1 MRAVRIH
8 EHGGPEV
15 LRYEE
20 VPLPEPARGEV
31 RVKVEAIGLNF
42 LDTYYRSGLYQVSL
56 PFIPGSEA
64 AGVVD
69 AVGPEVAEV
78 RPGDRVGF
86 AMYPGAYAEYA
97 VVPAWR
103 LVPLPAGIDARTAAA
118 ALVQGM
124 TAHYLTHSTYAVKPG
139 DTVLVHAAGGGTG
152 QLLVQVAK
160 RLGATVYGTASTAE
174 KARLARE
181 AGADQVIL
189 YSEEDFVEAIRHLT
203 DGRGVDVVYDSVGK
217 TTAERSMD
225 CLRPRGYLV
234 LFGNASGAP
243 PAVAPLTL
251 MAKGSLFLTRPSLA
265 HYIATREEL
274 LRRAGALFDWVIR
287 GEVKVRVARTYAL
300 PDAPLAHRD
309 LEGRLLTGKGLLL
322 P

>member
-20 VPLPEPARGEV
+20 VPLPEPARGEA
-31 RVKVEAIGLNF
+31 RVKIEAIGLNF
-42 LDTYYRSGLYQVSL
+42 LDTYYRSGLYQVAL

-69 AVGPEVAEV
+69 AVGPEVEQV

-86 AMYPGAYAEYA
+86 AMHPGAYAEYA

-118 ALVQGM
+118 SLVQGM

-139 DTVLVHAAGGGTG
+139 EAVLVHAAGGGTG

-181 AGADQVIL
+181 AGADHVIL
-189 YSEEDFVEAIRHLT
+189 YTEDDFVDAIRRLT

-251 MAKGSLFLTRPSLA
+251 MSKGSLFLTRPSLA

-274 LRRAGALFDWVIR
+274 LQRAGALFDWITR
-287 GEVKVRVARTYAL
+287 GEVRVRVARTYAL
-300 PDAPLAHRD
+300 SDAAQAHRD
-309 LEGRLLTGKGLLL
+309 LEGRLLTGKGLIL

>member
-1 MRAVRIH
+1 MRAIRIH

-20 VPLPEPARGEV
+20 VPLPEPARGEA
-31 RVKVEAIGLNF
+31 RLKVEAIGLNF
-42 LDTYYRSGLYQVSL
+42 LDTYYRSGLYPVTL
-56 PFIPGSEA
+56 PFVPGSEA

-86 AMYPGAYAEYA
+86 AMHPGAYAEYV

-103 LVPLPAGIDARTAAA
+103 LVPLPAEIDARTAAA
-118 ALVQGM
+118 VLVQGM

-139 DTVLVHAAGGGTG
+139 ERVLVHAAGGGTG

-160 RLGATVYGTASTAE
+160 RLGATVFGTASTAE

-181 AGADQVIL
+181 AGADYVIL
-189 YSEEDFVEAIRHLT
+189 YTEEDFVEAIRRLT

-243 PAVAPLTL
+243 PAVDPLTL

-274 LRRAGALFDWVIR
+274 LQRAGALFDWIAR

-300 PDAPLAHRD
+300 PEAPQAHRD